1 MTAVTEKV
9 PERPPVKGT
18 EDSGLLRF
26 VKKPIVAR
34 LLFPTLVIALWV
46 FVDSLEISRV
56 FPAPDRVLGFMWD
69 ELRLETLART
79 NLYETLGISLLRLF
93 AGFAVSMVVGTA
105 IGLGMGLSKSV
116 DAFFHDWVM
125 AILAMPALVWAL
137 FLGLVFGFGSTGP
150 VLATILAGI
159 PFVIIN
165 VREGV
170 RNTPRELFDMA
181 SAFDVPR
188 NRMTRHLL
196 IPSLMPFM
204 FAAAR
209 YGFSV
214 GWKGLVLAE
223 VFASDRGMGWMIKF
237 WYDAHRSFAV
247 VGYAFFFVIFAFFL
261 EKFVFDKLYARAF
274 KWRPA
279 VGAIELVEE
288 EIQESFIDA
297 LDPEGAQTLPDRDR
311 LGDN

>member
-1 MTAVTEKV
+1 MTAVTEKA
-9 PERPPVKGT
+9 PERPPARKDVDG
-18 EDSGLLRF
+18 GFVAF

-34 LLFPTLVIALWV
+34 LLFPILVIGLWI
-46 FVDSLEISRV
+46 FVDGLEISKV
-56 FPAPDRVLGFMWD
+56 FPAPERVAQFMFD

-79 NLYETLGISLLRLF
+79 DLYTTLGISLTRLF
-93 AGFAVSMVVGTA
+93 AGFAVSMVLGTA

-125 AILAMPALVWAL
+125 AVLAMPALVWAL
-137 FLGLVFGFGSTGP
+137 FLGLVFGFGHTGP
-150 VLATILAGI
+150 FLATILAGI

-181 SAFDVPR
+181 SAFGVPR

-261 EKFVFDKLYARAF
+261 EKFVFDKIYERAF
-274 KWRPA
+274 RWRPA
-279 VGAIELVEE
+279 LGAIELVEE
-288 EIQESFIDA
+288 EIQEHFMDA
-297 LDPEGAQTLPDRDR
+297 LDPDGVSTLPDRTR
-311 LGDN
+311 GN

>member
-1 MTAVTEKV
+1 MTAVTEKA
-9 PERPPVKGT
+9 PERPPARQDVDG
-18 EDSGLLRF
+18 GFVAF

-34 LLFPTLVIALWV
+34 LLFPTLVIGLWI
-46 FVDSLEISRV
+46 FVDGLEISKV
-56 FPAPDRVLGFMWD
+56 FPAPERVAQFMFD

-79 NLYETLGISLLRLF
+79 DLYTTLGISLTRLF
-93 AGFAVSMVVGTA
+93 AGFAVSMVLGTA

-125 AILAMPALVWAL
+125 AVLAMPALVWAL
-137 FLGLVFGFGSTGP
+137 FLGLVFGFGHTGP
-150 VLATILAGI
+150 FLATILAGI

-181 SAFDVPR
+181 SAFGVPR

-261 EKFVFDKLYARAF
+261 EKFVFDKIYERTF
-274 KWRPA
+274 RWRPA
-279 VGAIELVEE
+279 LGSIELVEE
-288 EIQESFIDA
+288 EIQEHFIDA
-297 LDPEGAQTLPDRDR
+297 LDPDGASTLPDQTR
-311 LGDN
+311 GN

>member
-1 MTAVTEKV
+1 MTAVTEQV
-9 PERPPVKGT
+9 PKQQPPVKKDEET
-18 EDSGLLRF
+18 GLVAFL
-26 VKKPIVAR
+26 KKPIVAR
-34 LLFPTLVIALWV
+34 LLFPALFIALWL
-46 FVDSLEISRV
+46 FVDGLEISKV
-56 FPAPDRVLGFMWD
+56 FPAPDRVAQFMWD

-79 NLYETLGISLLRLF
+79 NLYETLGLSLVRLF
-93 AGFAVSMVVGTA
+93 SGFAVSMVVGTA

-137 FLGLVFGFGSTGP
+137 FLGLVFGFGHTGP

-170 RNTPRELFDMA
+170 RNTPRDLFDMA
-181 SAFDVPR
+181 SAFGVPR

-247 VGYAFFFVIFAFFL
+247 VGYAFFFVVFAFFL
-261 EKFVFDKLYARAF
+261 EKFVFDKIYERTF
-274 KWRPA
+274 RWRPS

-288 EIQESFIDA
+288 EVQEHFIDA
-297 LDPEGAQTLPDRDR
+297 LDPEGASTLPEQLRED
-311 LGDN
+311 

>member
-1 MTAVTEKV
+1 MTAVTEKA
-9 PERPPVKGT
+9 PERPPARQDADGGFVA
-18 EDSGLLRF
+18 F

-34 LLFPTLVIALWV
+34 LLFPTLVIGLWV
-46 FVDSLEISRV
+46 FVDGLEISKV
-56 FPAPDRVLGFMWD
+56 FPAPERVAQFMFD

-79 NLYETLGISLLRLF
+79 DLYTTLGISLTRLF

-125 AILAMPALVWAL
+125 AVLAMPALVWAL
-137 FLGLVFGFGSTGP
+137 FLGLVFGFGHTGP
-150 VLATILAGI
+150 FLATILAGI

-181 SAFDVPR
+181 SAFGVPR

-261 EKFVFDKLYARAF
+261 EKFVFDKIYERTF
-274 KWRPA
+274 RWRPA
-279 VGAIELVEE
+279 LGAIELVEE
-288 EIQESFIDA
+288 EIQEHFIDA
-297 LDPEGAQTLPDRDR
+297 LDPDGASTLPDQTR
-311 LGDN
+311 GN

>member
-1 MTAVTEKV
+1 MTAVTEKA
-9 PERPPVKGT
+9 PERPPARQDVDG
-18 EDSGLLRF
+18 GFVAF

-34 LLFPTLVIALWV
+34 LLFPTLVIGLWV
-46 FVDSLEISRV
+46 FVDGLEISKV
-56 FPAPDRVLGFMWD
+56 FPAPERVAQFMFD

-79 NLYETLGISLLRLF
+79 DLYTTLGISLTRLF

-125 AILAMPALVWAL
+125 AVLAMPALVWAL
-137 FLGLVFGFGSTGP
+137 FLGLVFGFGHTGP
-150 VLATILAGI
+150 FLATILAGI

-181 SAFDVPR
+181 SAFGVPR

-261 EKFVFDKLYARAF
+261 EKFVFDKIYERTF
-274 KWRPA
+274 RWRPA
-279 VGAIELVEE
+279 LGAIELVEE
-288 EIQESFIDA
+288 EIQEHFIDA
-297 LDPEGAQTLPDRDR
+297 LDPDGASTLPDQTR
-311 LGDN
+311 GN